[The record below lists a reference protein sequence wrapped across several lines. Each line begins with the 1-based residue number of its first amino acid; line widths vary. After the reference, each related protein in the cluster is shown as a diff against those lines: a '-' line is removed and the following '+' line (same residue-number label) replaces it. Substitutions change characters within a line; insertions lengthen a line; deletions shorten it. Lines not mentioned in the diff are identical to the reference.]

1 MKKSNIDKYG
11 KTVPLCHAEET
22 MEPWCSLVK
31 GKSFTNELGS
41 KLVELSGEKRTTEFL
56 QQRIVLAIQCGNVA
70 AVKGMVKGSRSLKEV
85 EDYN

>member
-1 MKKSNIDKYG
+1 MPYA
-11 KTVPLCHAEET
+11 VET
-22 MEPWCSLVK
+22 MEPWCFK

-56 QQRIVLAIQCGNVA
+56 RQRLVLAIQCGNVA
-70 AVKGMVKGSRSLKEV
+70 AVMGMVKGSRSLKEV